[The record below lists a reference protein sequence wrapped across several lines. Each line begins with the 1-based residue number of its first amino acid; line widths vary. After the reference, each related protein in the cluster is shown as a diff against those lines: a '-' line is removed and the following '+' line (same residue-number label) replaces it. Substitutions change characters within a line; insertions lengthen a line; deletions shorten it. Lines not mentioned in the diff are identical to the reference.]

1 MLSILNPFLVHILK
15 EGALPALN
23 IGLYDTIKVGLVPD
37 VVNFM
42 TTISS
47 SVESEVGLEFESTGQ
62 LVIHDDLTAA
72 HHGLVHLRV
81 VVEESLRGVE
91 VTNCLVD
98 AQFMQEGFQSGETML
113 SNAFTVDIQ
122 GEPLFALFVLRELN
136 VDKFRV
142 ALSDGL
148 EDDPGGKNVSLAPL
162 LLLSVEVLQSADA
175 LVEHLEPARVVN
187 IIPFGLST
195 STEDLE
201 RLSELNKM

>member
-47 SVESEVGLEFESTGQ
+47 SVESKVGLEFESTGQ

-98 AQFMQEGFQSGETML
+98 TQFMQEGFQSRETML

-148 EDDPGGKNVSLAPL
+148 EDDPGGKDVSLAPL

-187 IIPFGLST
+187 IIPLGLST